1 MSVEVEPLAPVPAR
15 HVDAL
20 AFAAHFQRH
29 LAESGQG
36 DVPHFSPMA
45 SAARSDIVGDA
56 EYGWSLPLGAP
67 GWSRAWLL
75 WDGPDR
81 ASARVVG
88 HLLLR
93 GPQVESA
100 MHRASLSIGIERPYA
115 RRGLGTRLIEL
126 AQRYARDEA
135 GLSQLEL
142 QVFSTNL
149 PARRLYERLGFRLV
163 GTIPDAYRFD
173 GGALRI
179 DDHWMVLPLGR

>member
-1 MSVEVEPLAPVPAR
+1 MSSIEALVPVPAR
-15 HVDAL
+15 HVDAHQ
-20 AFAAHFQRH
+20 FAAHFQRH
-29 LAESGQG
+29 LAESGRG

-45 SAARSDIVGDA
+45 SAARSDVVRDA

-75 WDGPDR
+75 WDGEER
-81 ASARVVG
+81 ANARVVG

-100 MHRASLSIGIERPYA
+100 MHRASLSIGVERPYA
-115 RRGLGTRLIEL
+115 RQGLGTRLIEVAL
-126 AQRYARDEA
+126 SYARDEA
-135 GLSQLEL
+135 GLAQLEL

-173 GGALRI
+173 GGALSV
-179 DDHWMVLPLGR
+179 DDHWMVLSLRR